1 MGRLAKG
8 ADVILCPAAVEA
20 ILCAAEDGS
29 MSEPILGRA
38 ASDDAGRFYELTG
51 SGTRVGM
58 SVVMEDGGTE
68 PDEGLVASFTE
79 SFPYGALVVVDPYAG
94 EFSLF
99 VSEDGA
105 LRRASAVMSE

>member
-8 ADVILCPAAVEA
+8 ADIILSPTAVEA
-20 ILCAAEDGS
+20 IICAAEDGS
-29 MSEPILGRA
+29 VSEPILGRA
-38 ASDDAGRFYELTG
+38 ASDESGRYYELTG
-51 SGTRVGM
+51 SGMRIGI
-58 SVVMEDGGTE
+58 SAVMEDGGTD

-79 SFPYGALVVVDPYAG
+79 SFRYGVLAVVDPNAG

-99 VSEDGA
+99 VSEDGV

>member
-29 MSEPILGRA
+29 MSEPILGM
-38 ASDDAGRFYELTG
+38 TG
-51 SGTRVGM
+51 SGTRIGM

-68 PDEGLVASFTE
+68 PDEGLVASFME
-79 SFPYGALVVVDPYAG
+79 SFPYGVLVVVDPYAG